1 MKHFFLLAL
10 LSVCLAGG
18 LAYYSSLPVV
28 RTTQKIVALT
38 FDDGPNPGFT
48 QKTLALLKRHGARA
62 TFFALGR
69 NLQMHRGTAVAV
81 AESGNELANHAF
93 SHQALSELSFKK
105 QREEI
110 LATEKEL
117 LELGAKP
124 PVLVRTPYGVAPGWL
139 RPWLWLTRRPLIF
152 WDVAVFDFARQD
164 PRELTRALT
173 QQVRPG
179 AIFLLHDGEGNR
191 AEMLQALDWFLD
203 HLKSNG
209 YEATTVSDLLARSH

>member
-1 MKHFFLLAL
+1 MKHFLLLAS

-18 LAYYSSLPVV
+18 LAYYSSLPAV
-28 RTTQKIVALT
+28 RTTQRIVALS
-38 FDDGPNPGFT
+38 FDDGPNPRFT
-48 QKTLALLKRHGARA
+48 QKTLAVLRRHGARA

-69 NLQMHRGTAVAV
+69 NLQMHRGTALAV

-93 SHQALSELSFKK
+93 SHQALSQLSFKK
-105 QREEI
+105 QKEEI
-110 LATEKEL
+110 LATEKAL

-124 PVLVRTPYGVAPGWL
+124 PVLVRTPYGVAQWLL
-139 RPWLWLTRRPLIF
+139 RPWLWLTGRPLIS
-152 WDVAVFDFARQD
+152 WDVSVSDFHRHD
-164 PRELTRALT
+164 PRELAKALT

-191 AEMLQALDWFLD
+191 AEMLQALDWFLNY
-203 HLKSNG
+203 LKANG

>member
-1 MKHFFLLAL
+1 MKPFTLPAL
-10 LSVCLAGG
+10 LILCLAGG
-18 LAYYSSLPVV
+18 LAYYSLLPIA
-28 RTTQKIVALT
+28 RTDAKIVALT

-48 QKTLALLKRHGARA
+48 QKVLALLKRHGARA

-69 NLQMHRGTAVAV
+69 NLQMHRGTALAV
-81 AESGNELANHAF
+81 AESGNELGNHAY
-93 SHQALSELSFKK
+93 SHQALSELSFKR

-124 PVLVRTPYGVAPGWL
+124 PVLVRTPYGVAQWLL
-139 RPWLWLTRRPLIF
+139 RPWLWLTGRPLIS
-152 WDVAVFDFARQD
+152 WDVSVADFYRHD
-164 PRELTRALT
+164 PRELTKALT

-179 AIFLLHDGEGNR
+179 AIVLLHDGEGNR
-191 AEMLQALDWFLD
+191 AEMLQALDWFLAY
-203 HLKSNG
+203 LKSNG

>member
-1 MKHFFLLAL
+1 MKHFRLLAL
-10 LSVCLAGG
+10 LVVCTAGVA
-18 LAYYSSLPVV
+18 AYFAAVSPN
-28 RTTQKIVALT
+28 RTREKVVALS

-69 NLQMHRGTAVAV
+69 NLQMHRSTALAV
-81 AESGNELANHAF
+81 SASGNELANHAY
-93 SHQALSELSFKK
+93 SHQALSELPFEK
-105 QREEI
+105 QKEEI
-110 LATEKEL
+110 LATEKGL
-117 LELGAKP
+117 LDLGATP
-124 PVLVRTPYGVAPGWL
+124 PLLVRTPYGVAQWPL
-139 RPWLWLTRRPLIF
+139 RSWLWLTGRKLVS
-152 WDVAVFDFARQD
+152 WDVTVPDFYRHD
-164 PRELTRALT
+164 PRELANALT

-203 HLKSNG
+203 YLKTNG